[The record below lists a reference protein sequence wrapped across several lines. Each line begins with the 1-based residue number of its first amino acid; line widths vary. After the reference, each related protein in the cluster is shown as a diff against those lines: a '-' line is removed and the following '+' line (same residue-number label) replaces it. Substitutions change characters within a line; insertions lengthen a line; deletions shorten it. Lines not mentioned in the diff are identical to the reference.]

1 MYKISLKIVALL
13 FFLLVSQLLL
23 GQSVRVFGFVSNQ
36 NLEVVEGVSIEYKR
50 NGTITDAKGYYSI
63 TIPVGK
69 KSSLVFTHLSYE
81 NQVIDFPSSLNN
93 EHRFDIT
100 LKKEI
105 TQISEVELIDEVLR
119 NQNVTTLD
127 KKNINV
133 ITGPTGGVEG
143 LISTLAGV
151 STKNE
156 MSSQY
161 SVRGG
166 NFDENLVYVN
176 GFEIYRPFLVRGGE
190 QEGLS
195 FVNSDMVEN
204 ITFSSGGF
212 DAKYGDKLSSVL
224 DIQYKDPKEWRSHL
238 TLSFLG
244 VNATVEGVS
253 KSKRWSHITSYR
265 QKTNQFLLNSL
276 DTESNYLPRFR
287 DFQSLNIF
295 HFNSSMKL
303 SLLAHYS
310 SNTYQSNPQTRQS
323 DFGTVD
329 KPLRLNIYFE
339 GQEKDAYE
347 SGMGAAR
354 FDYQIHD
361 SLKMSLSA
369 SIFQTLEEEY
379 YDVEAQ
385 YFLGSLDNSLS
396 SDNFGEVVDNRGVG
410 GYLRHARNDLFA
422 QVYNAQ
428 YRGKFY
434 KKKSNLEWGV
444 KYQHE
449 LIDDRL
455 KEWQLIDSSGFSTP
469 QGLDTLLELFEFVQA
484 ENELNSSRYS
494 AFVQQVG
501 YFDAYNARFTYSLGL
516 RSLYWTLNDEF
527 FLSPR
532 ASLSYLPNWKRDVL
546 FRASIGSYNQSP
558 FYRELR
564 NKKGVLF
571 PDLNAQKSTHFVLS
585 SDYNFQSW
593 DRPFKFVGE
602 LYSSRYSAFV
612 QQVGYFDAY
621 NARFTYSLG
630 VRSLYWTLNDE
641 VFLSPRAS
649 LSYLPNWKRDVLFR
663 ASIGSYN
670 QSPFYRELRNKK
682 GVLFTDLN
690 SQKSTHFVLSSDY
703 NFQSWDR
710 PFKFVGELYY
720 KRLTDIIPYEI
731 ENLRIR
737 YLPELSA
744 SGYTVG
750 VDLRVNGEFVPGVE
764 SWASMSLLSSRE
776 DIENDG
782 HGYIPR
788 PTDQRFGFS
797 MFFQDYLPN
806 RPSYKMNLK
815 LHYSSGLPTGAL
827 NSERHEQLFRI
838 PSYKRVDIG
847 FSKIVKQDGIGSKS
861 NYLKHFDSL
870 VLSLEIFNLLGIR
883 NTISYLWV
891 TDVVQNQ
898 YAVPNYLTSRLLN
911 IKIQAKF

>member
-1 MYKISLKIVALL
+1 MNRVVLRVVLL
-13 FFLLVSQLLL
+13 SIFLLLSQVLLAQTTVVY
-23 GQSVRVFGFVSNQ
+23 GYITNQ
-36 NLEVVEGVSIEYKR
+36 NNEVIEGVSIEYKR
-50 NGTITDAKGYYSI
+50 KGAITDAKGFYSI
-63 TIPVGK
+63 NIPSGK
-69 KSSLVFTHLSYE
+69 KSNVIFTHLSYE
-81 NQVIDFPSSLNN
+81 NKVHNFLLSAN
-93 EHRFDIT
+93 EQKRFDLV
-100 LKKEI
+100 LKKEV
-105 TQISEVELIDEVLR
+105 TLISEIELIDEVLR
-119 NQNVTTLD
+119 DQNVTTLD
-127 KKNINV
+127 KKNINI

-176 GFEIYRPFLVRGGE
+176 GFEIYRPFLVRSGE

-204 ITFSSGGF
+204 ITFSTGGF

-224 DIQYKDPKEWRSHL
+224 DIKYKDPKEWKSHL

-244 VNATVEGVS
+244 VNATVEGVN

-276 DTESNYLPRFR
+276 DTESNYRPDFK
-287 DFQSLNIF
+287 DFQSLNIY

-303 SLLAHYS
+303 SLLGHYS
-310 SNTYQSNPQTRQS
+310 ANTYQSNPVTRQS

-347 SGMGAAR
+347 SGMGALR

-361 SLKMSLSA
+361 SLKMSLAA
-369 SIFQTLEEEY
+369 SIFQTREEEY

-385 YFLGSLDNSLS
+385 YWLGALDNSLS

-422 QVYNAQ
+422 QVYNAS
-428 YRGKFY
+428 YKGKFF
-434 KKKSNLEWGV
+434 KEKSSFEWGA

-455 KEWQLIDSSGFSTP
+455 REWQLVDSSGFSTP

-484 ENELNSSRYS
+484 DNELNSNRLS
-494 AFVQQVG
+494 AFIQQNGILISDSV
-501 YFDAYNARFTYSLGL
+501 RFTYSLGL
-516 RSLYWTLNDEF
+516 RSQYWTLNEEVF
-527 FLSPR
+527 VSPR
-532 ASLSYLPNWKRDVL
+532 VSVSYLPNWKRDVL

-564 NKKGVLF
+564 NKKGVLY
-571 PDLNAQKSTHFVLS
+571 PNLKAQKSIHFVLS
-585 SDYNFQSW
+585 TDYNFSSW
-593 DRPFKFVGE
+593 G
-602 LYSSRYSAFV
+602 
-612 QQVGYFDAY
+612 
-621 NARFTYSLG
+621 
-630 VRSLYWTLNDE
+630 
-641 VFLSPRAS
+641 
-649 LSYLPNWKRDVLFR
+649 
-663 ASIGSYN
+663 
-670 QSPFYRELRNKK
+670 
-682 GVLFTDLN
+682 
-690 SQKSTHFVLSSDY
+690 
-703 NFQSWDR
+703 R

-720 KRLTDIIPYEI
+720 KHLKDIIPYEI

-744 SGYTVG
+744 IGYTTG
-750 VDLRVNGEFVPGVE
+750 IDLRVNGEFVPGVE

-782 HGYIPR
+782 HGYIAR
-788 PTDQRFGFS
+788 PTDQRFSFS
-797 MFFQDYLPN
+797 LFFQDYLPN

-827 NSERHEQLFRI
+827 NSKRHEQIFRI

-847 FSKIVKQDGIGSKS
+847 FSKVLKHGDVGSKS
-861 NYLKHFDSL
+861 KYLKYFESL
-870 VLSLEIFNLLGIR
+870 IISAEVFNLLGIR
-883 NTISYLWV
+883 NTLSYLWV

-911 IKIQAKF
+911 LKIQAKF

>member
-501 YFDAYNARFTYSLGL
+501 YFDAYNARFTYSLG
-516 RSLYWTLNDEF
+516 
-527 FLSPR
+527 
-532 ASLSYLPNWKRDVL
+532 
-546 FRASIGSYNQSP
+546 
-558 FYRELR
+558 
-564 NKKGVLF
+564 
-571 PDLNAQKSTHFVLS
+571 
-585 SDYNFQSW
+585 
-593 DRPFKFVGE
+593 
-602 LYSSRYSAFV
+602 
-612 QQVGYFDAY
+612 
-621 NARFTYSLG
+621 

-847 FSKIVKQDGIGSKS
+847 FSKIVKQGGIGSTSK
-861 NYLKHFDSL
+861 YLKHFDSL

>member
-1 MYKISLKIVALL
+1 MYKISLKLVALF
-13 FFLLVSQLLL
+13 FFLFVSQLLL
-23 GQSVRVFGFVSNQ
+23 GQSVRIFGFVSNQ
-36 NLEVVEGVSIEYKR
+36 NHEVVEGVSIEHKR

-63 TIPVGK
+63 TIPSGK

-81 NQVIDFPSSLNN
+81 NQVINFPSSLNN

-295 HFNSSMKL
+295 HFNTSMKL

-329 KPLRLNIYFE
+329 KPLRLNIYFD

-396 SDNFGEVVDNRGVG
+396 SDNFGEVVGNRGVG

-501 YFDAYNARFTYSLGL
+501 YFHAYNARFTYSLGL

-571 PDLNAQKSTHFVLS
+571 PDLNA
-585 SDYNFQSW
+585 
-593 DRPFKFVGE
+593 
-602 LYSSRYSAFV
+602 
-612 QQVGYFDAY
+612 
-621 NARFTYSLG
+621 
-630 VRSLYWTLNDE
+630 
-641 VFLSPRAS
+641 
-649 LSYLPNWKRDVLFR
+649 
-663 ASIGSYN
+663 
-670 QSPFYRELRNKK
+670 
-682 GVLFTDLN
+682 
-690 SQKSTHFVLSSDY
+690 QKSTHFVLSSDY

-847 FSKIVKQDGIGSKS
+847 FSKIIKQDGIGSKS

-870 VLSLEIFNLLGIR
+870 ILSLEIFNLLGIR

-911 IKIQAKF
+911 VKIQAKF

>member
-1 MYKISLKIVALL
+1 MYRTHLRILFLVISL
-13 FFLLVSQLLL
+13 FFI
-23 GQSVRVFGFVSNQ
+23 QSLTAQTSSVYGVIKDQSGNF
-36 NLEVVEGVSIEYKR
+36 VEGVSIEYKR
-50 NGTITDAKGYYSI
+50 KGAITDVNGFYSLSV
-63 TIPVGK
+63 PSGK
-69 KSSLVFTHLSYE
+69 QLNLVFSHLSYE
-81 NQVIDFPSSLNN
+81 SQIHSFVLDSG
-93 EHRFDIT
+93 EQ
-100 LKKEI
+100 KKLDLVLSPAI
-105 TQISEVELIDEVLR
+105 NQISEVELIDESLR
-119 NQNVTTLD
+119 DQNVTTLD
-127 KKNINV
+127 KKNLNI

-176 GFEIYRPFLVRGGE
+176 GFEIYRPFLVRSGE

-224 DIQYKDPKEWRSHL
+224 DIQYKDPKAWKSHL

-253 KSKRWSHITSYR
+253 KSKRWSHITSFR

-276 DTESNYLPRFR
+276 DTKSTYRPSFKDL
-287 DFQSLNIF
+287 QSLNIY

-303 SLLAHYS
+303 SLLGHYS
-310 SNTYQSNPQTRQS
+310 ANTYQSNPETRQS
-323 DFGTVD
+323 DFGTID

-339 GQEKDAYE
+339 GQEKDSYE

-361 SLKMSLSA
+361 SLNMSLSA
-369 SIFQTLEEEY
+369 SIFQTSEEEF

-385 YFLGSLDNSLS
+385 YWLGSLDNSLGS
-396 SDNFGEVVDNRGVG
+396 ENFGEVVDNRGVG
-410 GYLRHARNDLFA
+410 GYLRHARNELFA

-428 YRGKFY
+428 YRGKLF
-434 KKKSNLEWGV
+434 KQNSNLEWGA

-455 KEWQLIDSSGFSTP
+455 REWQLIDSSGFSTP
-469 QGLDTLLELFEFVQA
+469 QGVDTLLELFEFVHA

-494 AFVQQVG
+494 AFVQQSG
-501 YFDAYNARFTYSLGL
+501 FFTGDSMRFTYSVGL
-516 RSLYWTLNDEF
+516 RSQYWSLNNEF

-532 ASLSYLPNWKRDVL
+532 ASISYLPNWRKDVL
-546 FRASIGSYNQSP
+546 FRASVGSYNQSP

-564 NKKGVLF
+564 DKQGLLYTNLK
-571 PDLNAQKSTHFVLS
+571 AQKSIHLVLS
-585 SDYNFQSW
+585 ADYNFTSW
-593 DRPFKFVGE
+593 
-602 LYSSRYSAFV
+602 
-612 QQVGYFDAY
+612 
-621 NARFTYSLG
+621 N
-630 VRSLYWTLNDE
+630 
-641 VFLSPRAS
+641 
-649 LSYLPNWKRDVLFR
+649 
-663 ASIGSYN
+663 
-670 QSPFYRELRNKK
+670 
-682 GVLFTDLN
+682 
-690 SQKSTHFVLSSDY
+690 
-703 NFQSWDR
+703 R

-720 KRLTDIIPYEI
+720 KKLNDIIPYEI
-731 ENLRIR
+731 DNLRIR
-737 YLPELSA
+737 YLPEQTA
-744 SGYTVG
+744 SGYTRG
-750 VDLRVNGEFVPGVE
+750 IDLRVNGEFVPGVE
-764 SWASMSLLSSRE
+764 SWASLSLMSSKE
-776 DIENDG
+776 DIANDG

-788 PTDQRFGFS
+788 PTDQRCSFS

-827 NSERHEQLFRI
+827 NSERYEQTVRI

-847 FSKIVKQDGIGSKS
+847 FSKIVKEGDLGSKS
-861 NYLKHFDSL
+861 NLLKHFNSL
-870 VLSLEIFNLLGIR
+870 VISAEVFNLLGIR

-898 YAVPNYLTSRLLN
+898 YAVPNYLTTRLLN
-911 IKIQAKF
+911 LKVQAKF

>member
-1 MYKISLKIVALL
+1 MYKISLKLVALF
-13 FFLLVSQLLL
+13 FFLFVSQLLL
-23 GQSVRVFGFVSNQ
+23 GQSVRIFGFVSNQ
-36 NLEVVEGVSIEYKR
+36 NHEVVEGVSIEHKR

-63 TIPVGK
+63 TIPSGK

-81 NQVIDFPSSLNN
+81 NQVINFPSSLNN

-295 HFNSSMKL
+295 HFNSSIKL

-329 KPLRLNIYFE
+329 KPLRLNIYFD

-434 KKKSNLEWGV
+434 KNKSNLEWGV

-501 YFDAYNARFTYSLGL
+501 YFHAYNARFTYSLGL

-571 PDLNAQKSTHFVLS
+571 PDLNA
-585 SDYNFQSW
+585 
-593 DRPFKFVGE
+593 
-602 LYSSRYSAFV
+602 
-612 QQVGYFDAY
+612 
-621 NARFTYSLG
+621 
-630 VRSLYWTLNDE
+630 
-641 VFLSPRAS
+641 
-649 LSYLPNWKRDVLFR
+649 
-663 ASIGSYN
+663 
-670 QSPFYRELRNKK
+670 
-682 GVLFTDLN
+682 
-690 SQKSTHFVLSSDY
+690 QKSTHFVLSSDY

-847 FSKIVKQDGIGSKS
+847 FSKIIKQDGIGSKS

-870 VLSLEIFNLLGIR
+870 ILSLEIFNLLGIR

-911 IKIQAKF
+911 VKIQAKF

>member
-1 MYKISLKIVALL
+1 MNRVVLSVVLLSISLLLSQALL
-13 FFLLVSQLLL
+13 AQTTVVY
-23 GQSVRVFGFVSNQ
+23 GYITNQ
-36 NLEVVEGVSIEYKR
+36 NNEVIEGVSIEYKR
-50 NGTITDAKGYYSI
+50 KGAITDAKGFYSI
-63 TIPVGK
+63 NIPSGK
-69 KSSLVFTHLSYE
+69 KSNVIFTHLSYE
-81 NQVIDFPSSLNN
+81 NQVHNFLLSAN
-93 EHRFDIT
+93 EQKRFDLV
-100 LKKEI
+100 LKKEV
-105 TQISEVELIDEVLR
+105 TLISEIELIDEVLR
-119 NQNVTTLD
+119 DQNVTTLD
-127 KKNINV
+127 KKNINI

-176 GFEIYRPFLVRGGE
+176 GFEIYRPFLVRSGE

-204 ITFSSGGF
+204 ITFSTGGF

-224 DIQYKDPKEWRSHL
+224 DIQYKDPKEWKSHL

-244 VNATVEGVS
+244 VNATVEGVN

-276 DTESNYLPRFR
+276 DTESNYRPDFK
-287 DFQSLNIF
+287 DFQSLNIY

-303 SLLAHYS
+303 SLLGHYS
-310 SNTYQSNPQTRQS
+310 SNTYQSNPVTRQS

-339 GQEKDAYE
+339 GQEKDAYQ
-347 SGMGAAR
+347 SGMGALR

-361 SLKMSLSA
+361 SLKMSLAA
-369 SIFQTLEEEY
+369 SIFQTREEEY

-385 YFLGSLDNSLS
+385 YWLGALDNSLS

-410 GYLRHARNDLFA
+410 GYFRHARNDLFA
-422 QVYNAQ
+422 QVYNAS
-428 YRGKFY
+428 YNGKFF
-434 KKKSNLEWGV
+434 KEKSSFEWGA

-455 KEWQLIDSSGFSTP
+455 REWQLVDSSGFSTP

-484 ENELNSSRYS
+484 DNELNSSRLS
-494 AFVQQVG
+494 AFIQQNGVLSS
-501 YFDAYNARFTYSLGL
+501 DSVRFTYSLGL
-516 RSLYWTLNDEF
+516 RSQYWSLNEEVF
-527 FLSPR
+527 ISPR
-532 ASLSYLPNWKRDVL
+532 VSVSYLPNWKRDVL

-571 PDLNAQKSTHFVLS
+571 PNLKAQKSIHFVLS
-585 SDYNFQSW
+585 TDYNFSSW
-593 DRPFKFVGE
+593 G
-602 LYSSRYSAFV
+602 
-612 QQVGYFDAY
+612 
-621 NARFTYSLG
+621 
-630 VRSLYWTLNDE
+630 
-641 VFLSPRAS
+641 
-649 LSYLPNWKRDVLFR
+649 
-663 ASIGSYN
+663 
-670 QSPFYRELRNKK
+670 
-682 GVLFTDLN
+682 
-690 SQKSTHFVLSSDY
+690 
-703 NFQSWDR
+703 R

-720 KRLTDIIPYEI
+720 KQLKDIIPYEI

-744 SGYTVG
+744 IGYTTG
-750 VDLRVNGEFVPGVE
+750 IDLRVNGEFVPGVE
-764 SWASMSLLSSRE
+764 SWASMSLLSSKE
-776 DIENDG
+776 NIENDG
-782 HGYIPR
+782 HGYIAR
-788 PTDQRFGFS
+788 PTDQRFSFS
-797 MFFQDYLPN
+797 LFFQDYLPN

-827 NSERHEQLFRI
+827 NSKRHEQIFRI

-847 FSKIVKQDGIGSKS
+847 FSKVLKQGDVGSKS
-861 NYLKHFDSL
+861 RYLKHFESL
-870 VLSLEIFNLLGIR
+870 IISAEVFNLLGIR
-883 NTISYLWV
+883 NTLSYLWV

-911 IKIQAKF
+911 LKIQAKF

>member
-1 MYKISLKIVALL
+1 MNRVVLRVVLLSISLLLSQALL
-13 FFLLVSQLLL
+13 AQTTVVY
-23 GQSVRVFGFVSNQ
+23 GYITNQ
-36 NLEVVEGVSIEYKR
+36 NNEVIEGVSIEYKR
-50 NGTITDAKGYYSI
+50 KGAITDAKGFYSI
-63 TIPVGK
+63 NIPSGK
-69 KSSLVFTHLSYE
+69 KSNVIFTHLSYE
-81 NQVIDFPSSLNN
+81 NQVHNFLLSAN
-93 EHRFDIT
+93 EQKRFDLV
-100 LKKEI
+100 LKKEV
-105 TQISEVELIDEVLR
+105 TLISEIELIDEVLR
-119 NQNVTTLD
+119 DQNVTTLD
-127 KKNINV
+127 KKNINI

-176 GFEIYRPFLVRGGE
+176 GFEIYRPFLVRSGE

-204 ITFSSGGF
+204 ITFSTGGF

-224 DIQYKDPKEWRSHL
+224 DIQYKDPKEWKSHL

-244 VNATVEGVS
+244 VNATVEGVN

-276 DTESNYLPRFR
+276 DTESNYRPDFK
-287 DFQSLNIF
+287 DFQSLNIY

-303 SLLAHYS
+303 SLLGHYS
-310 SNTYQSNPQTRQS
+310 SNTYQSNPVTRQS

-339 GQEKDAYE
+339 GQEKDAYQ
-347 SGMGAAR
+347 SGMGALR

-361 SLKMSLSA
+361 SLKMSLAA
-369 SIFQTLEEEY
+369 SIFQTREEEY

-385 YFLGSLDNSLS
+385 YWLGALDNSLS

-422 QVYNAQ
+422 QVYNAS
-428 YRGKFY
+428 YNGKFF
-434 KKKSNLEWGV
+434 KEKSSFEWGA

-455 KEWQLIDSSGFSTP
+455 REWQLVDSSGFSMP

-484 ENELNSSRYS
+484 DNELNSSRLS
-494 AFVQQVG
+494 AFIQQNGVLSS
-501 YFDAYNARFTYSLGL
+501 DSVRFTYSLGL
-516 RSLYWTLNDEF
+516 RSQYWSLNEEVF
-527 FLSPR
+527 ISPR
-532 ASLSYLPNWKRDVL
+532 VSVSYLPNWKRDVL

-571 PDLNAQKSTHFVLS
+571 PNLKAQKSIHFVLS
-585 SDYNFQSW
+585 TDYNFSSW
-593 DRPFKFVGE
+593 G
-602 LYSSRYSAFV
+602 
-612 QQVGYFDAY
+612 
-621 NARFTYSLG
+621 
-630 VRSLYWTLNDE
+630 
-641 VFLSPRAS
+641 
-649 LSYLPNWKRDVLFR
+649 
-663 ASIGSYN
+663 
-670 QSPFYRELRNKK
+670 
-682 GVLFTDLN
+682 
-690 SQKSTHFVLSSDY
+690 
-703 NFQSWDR
+703 R

-720 KRLTDIIPYEI
+720 KQLKDIIPYEI

-744 SGYTVG
+744 IGYTTG
-750 VDLRVNGEFVPGVE
+750 IDLRVNGEFVPGVE
-764 SWASMSLLSSRE
+764 SWASMSLLSSKE
-776 DIENDG
+776 NIENDG
-782 HGYIPR
+782 HGYIAR
-788 PTDQRFGFS
+788 PTDQRFSFS
-797 MFFQDYLPN
+797 LFFQDYLPN

-827 NSERHEQLFRI
+827 NSKRHEQIFRI

-847 FSKIVKQDGIGSKS
+847 FSKVLKQGDVGSKS
-861 NYLKHFDSL
+861 RYLKHFESL
-870 VLSLEIFNLLGIR
+870 IISAEVFNLLGIR
-883 NTISYLWV
+883 NTLSYLWV

-911 IKIQAKF
+911 LKIQAKF

>member
-1 MYKISLKIVALL
+1 
-13 FFLLVSQLLL
+13 
-23 GQSVRVFGFVSNQ
+23 
-36 NLEVVEGVSIEYKR
+36 
-50 NGTITDAKGYYSI
+50 
-63 TIPVGK
+63 
-69 KSSLVFTHLSYE
+69 
-81 NQVIDFPSSLNN
+81 
-93 EHRFDIT
+93 
-100 LKKEI
+100 
-105 TQISEVELIDEVLR
+105 
-119 NQNVTTLD
+119 
-127 KKNINV
+127 
-133 ITGPTGGVEG
+133 
-143 LISTLAGV
+143 
-151 STKNE
+151 
-156 MSSQY
+156 
-161 SVRGG
+161 
-166 NFDENLVYVN
+166 
-176 GFEIYRPFLVRGGE
+176 
-190 QEGLS
+190 
-195 FVNSDMVEN
+195 
-204 ITFSSGGF
+204 
-212 DAKYGDKLSSVL
+212 
-224 DIQYKDPKEWRSHL
+224 
-238 TLSFLG
+238 
-244 VNATVEGVS
+244 
-253 KSKRWSHITSYR
+253 
-265 QKTNQFLLNSL
+265 
-276 DTESNYLPRFR
+276 
-287 DFQSLNIF
+287 
-295 HFNSSMKL
+295 
-303 SLLAHYS
+303 
-310 SNTYQSNPQTRQS
+310 
-323 DFGTVD
+323 
-329 KPLRLNIYFE
+329 
-339 GQEKDAYE
+339 
-347 SGMGAAR
+347 
-354 FDYQIHD
+354 
-361 SLKMSLSA
+361 
-369 SIFQTLEEEY
+369 
-379 YDVEAQ
+379 
-385 YFLGSLDNSLS
+385 LGSLDNSLS

-434 KKKSNLEWGV
+434 KKRSSLEWGV

-501 YFDAYNARFTYSLGL
+501 YFNAYNSRFTYSIGL

-602 LYSSRYSAFV
+602 V
-612 QQVGYFDAY
+612 
-621 NARFTYSLG
+621 
-630 VRSLYWTLNDE
+630 
-641 VFLSPRAS
+641 
-649 LSYLPNWKRDVLFR
+649 
-663 ASIGSYN
+663 
-670 QSPFYRELRNKK
+670 
-682 GVLFTDLN
+682 
-690 SQKSTHFVLSSDY
+690 
-703 NFQSWDR
+703 
-710 PFKFVGELYY
+710 YY

-847 FSKIVKQDGIGSKS
+847 FSKIIKQDGIGSKS

-870 VLSLEIFNLLGIR
+870 ILSLEIFNLLGIR

-911 IKIQAKF
+911 VKIQAKF

>member
-1 MYKISLKIVALL
+1 MYKSRLRIVSLVVFLL
-13 FFLLVSQLLL
+13 FVQTLAAQTT
-23 GQSVRVFGFVSNQ
+23 RIFGFVKDQNNQ
-36 NLEVVEGVSIEYKR
+36 LVEGLSVEYKR
-50 NGTITDAKGYYSI
+50 FGAITDVKGFYSI
-63 TIPVGK
+63 NVPSGK
-69 KSSLVFTHLSYE
+69 KVSLVFSHLSYV
-81 NQVIDFPSSLNN
+81 NQIHSFELSDGEQKSFDLVLSS
-93 EHRFDIT
+93 DIN
-100 LKKEI
+100 
-105 TQISEVELIDEVLR
+105 QISEVELVDEGMR

-127 KKNINV
+127 KRNLNI

-176 GFEIYRPFLVRGGE
+176 GFQIYRPFLVRSGE

-224 DIQYKDPKEWRSHL
+224 DIQYKDPREWKGHL
-238 TLSFLG
+238 SVSFLG
-244 VNATVEGVS
+244 VSGTLEGIN

-276 DTESNYLPRFR
+276 DTKSNYRPSFR
-287 DFQSLNIF
+287 DFQSLNIY
-295 HFNSSMKL
+295 HFNSSMKV
-303 SLLAHYS
+303 SLLGHYS
-310 SNTYQSNPQTRQS
+310 SNTYQSNPETRQS
-323 DFGTVD
+323 DFGTID

-347 SGMGAAR
+347 SGMGATR

-361 SLKMSLSA
+361 SLHMSLSA
-369 SIFQTLEEEY
+369 SVFQTSEEEF

-385 YFLGSLDNSLS
+385 YWLGSLDNSLG
-396 SDNFGEVVDNRGVG
+396 SDNFGEVVANRGVG
-410 GYLRHARNDLFA
+410 GYLRHARNELFA
-422 QVYNAQ
+422 QVYNAE
-428 YRGKFY
+428 YRGKFF
-434 KKKSNLEWGV
+434 KSNANLEWGA

-455 KEWQLIDSSGFSTP
+455 REWQLVDSSGFSTP

-484 ENELNSSRYS
+484 ENELSSSRYS
-494 AFVQQVG
+494 GFVQQSG
-501 YFDAYNARFTYSLGL
+501 FFTPDSTRFTYSLGL
-516 RSLYWTLNDEF
+516 RSQYWTLNNEF
-527 FLSPR
+527 FVSPR
-532 ASLSYLPNWKRDVL
+532 ASLSYLPNWNRDVL

-564 NKKGVLF
+564 DKKGLLYT
-571 PDLNAQKSTHFVLS
+571 DLKAQKSIHFVLS
-585 SDYNFQSW
+585 TDYNFTSW
-593 DRPFKFVGE
+593 
-602 LYSSRYSAFV
+602 
-612 QQVGYFDAY
+612 
-621 NARFTYSLG
+621 N
-630 VRSLYWTLNDE
+630 
-641 VFLSPRAS
+641 
-649 LSYLPNWKRDVLFR
+649 
-663 ASIGSYN
+663 
-670 QSPFYRELRNKK
+670 
-682 GVLFTDLN
+682 
-690 SQKSTHFVLSSDY
+690 
-703 NFQSWDR
+703 R

-720 KRLTDIIPYEI
+720 KKLKDIIPYEI
-731 ENLRIR
+731 DNLRIR
-737 YLPELSA
+737 YLPDLTA
-744 SGYTVG
+744 AGYTAG
-750 VDLRVNGEFVPGVE
+750 IDLRVNGEFVPGVE
-764 SWASMSLLSSRE
+764 SWASLSLMSSRE
-776 DIENDG
+776 DIANDG

-788 PTDQRFGFS
+788 PTDQRCSFS

-827 NSERHEQLFRI
+827 NSERHEQIIRI

-847 FSKIVKQDGIGSKS
+847 FSKIVKEGSSGSQSK
-861 NYLKHFDSL
+861 YLKHFNYL
-870 VLSLEIFNLLGIR
+870 VVSAEVFNLLGIR
-883 NTISYLWV
+883 NTISYLWI

-911 IKIQAKF
+911 LKIQAKF

>member
-1 MYKISLKIVALL
+1 MNRISLRIILLPVFLL
-13 FFLLVSQLLL
+13 FGHVLLAQTT
-23 GQSVRVFGFVSNQ
+23 RVFGYITNQ
-36 NLEVVEGVSIEYKR
+36 NNEVIEGVSIEYKR
-50 NGTITDAKGYYSI
+50 KGAITDAKGFYSVN
-63 TIPVGK
+63 IPSGK
-69 KSSLVFTHLSYE
+69 KATLVFTHLSYI
-81 NQVIDFPSSLNN
+81 NQVHSFSLSPN
-93 EHRFDIT
+93 EQNRFDLILT
-100 LKKEI
+100 KEV
-105 TQISEVELIDEVLR
+105 TQISEIELIDEVLR
-119 NQNVTTLD
+119 DQNVTTLD
-127 KKNINV
+127 KKNIDI

-176 GFEIYRPFLVRGGE
+176 GFEIYRPFLVRSGE

-212 DAKYGDKLSSVL
+212 DARYGDKLSSVL
-224 DIQYKDPKEWRSHL
+224 DIQYKDPKEWKSHL

-244 VNATVEGVS
+244 VNATVEGVN

-276 DTESNYLPRFR
+276 DTESNYRPSFK
-287 DFQSLNIF
+287 DFQSLNIY

-303 SLLAHYS
+303 SLLGHYS
-310 SNTYQSNPQTRQS
+310 SNAYRSNPETRQS

-329 KPLRLNIYFE
+329 QPLRLNIYFE
-339 GQEKDAYE
+339 GQEKDAYD
-347 SGMGAAR
+347 SGMGAIR

-361 SLKMSLSA
+361 SLKMSLSG
-369 SIFQTLEEEY
+369 SIFQTREEEY

-385 YFLGSLDNSLS
+385 YWLGALDNSLS

-410 GYLRHARNDLFA
+410 GYLRYARNDLFA
-422 QVYNAQ
+422 QVYNAA
-428 YRGKFY
+428 YRGKFF
-434 KKKSNLEWGV
+434 KEKSSLEWGV

-455 KEWQLIDSSGFSTP
+455 REWQLIDSSGFSTP

-484 ENELNSSRYS
+484 DNELNSSRYS
-494 AFVQQVG
+494 AFVQQNGILSKDSV
-501 YFDAYNARFTYSLGL
+501 RFTYSLGL
-516 RSLYWTLNDEF
+516 RSQYWTLNKELF
-527 FLSPR
+527 FSPR
-532 ASLSYLPNWKRDVL
+532 ASVSFLPNWKKDVL

-564 NKKGVLF
+564 NKKGVLY
-571 PDLNAQKSTHFVLS
+571 PNLKAQKSIHFVLS
-585 SDYNFQSW
+585 TDYNFISW
-593 DRPFKFVGE
+593 G
-602 LYSSRYSAFV
+602 
-612 QQVGYFDAY
+612 
-621 NARFTYSLG
+621 
-630 VRSLYWTLNDE
+630 
-641 VFLSPRAS
+641 
-649 LSYLPNWKRDVLFR
+649 
-663 ASIGSYN
+663 
-670 QSPFYRELRNKK
+670 
-682 GVLFTDLN
+682 
-690 SQKSTHFVLSSDY
+690 
-703 NFQSWDR
+703 R

-720 KRLTDIIPYEI
+720 KQLKDIIPYEI

-744 SGYTVG
+744 IGYTTG
-750 VDLRVNGEFVPGVE
+750 IDLRVNGEFVPGVE
-764 SWASMSLLSSRE
+764 SWASMSLLSSKE

-788 PTDQRFGFS
+788 PTDQRFSFS
-797 MFFQDYLPN
+797 LFFQDYLPN

-827 NSERHEQLFRI
+827 NSKRHEQIFRI

-847 FSKIVKQDGIGSKS
+847 FSKIVKQGEVGSKS

-870 VLSLEIFNLLGIR
+870 VISAEVFNLLGIR

>member
-1 MYKISLKIVALL
+1 MNRISLRIILLPVFLL
-13 FFLLVSQLLL
+13 FGHVLLAQTT
-23 GQSVRVFGFVSNQ
+23 RVFGYITNQ
-36 NLEVVEGVSIEYKR
+36 NNEVIEGVSIEYKR
-50 NGTITDAKGYYSI
+50 KGAITDTKGFYSVN
-63 TIPVGK
+63 IPSGK
-69 KSSLVFTHLSYE
+69 KATLVFTHLSYI
-81 NQVIDFPSSLNN
+81 NQVHSFSLSPN
-93 EHRFDIT
+93 EQNRFDLILT
-100 LKKEI
+100 KEV
-105 TQISEVELIDEVLR
+105 TQISEIELIDEVLR
-119 NQNVTTLD
+119 DQNVTTLD
-127 KKNINV
+127 KKNIDI

-176 GFEIYRPFLVRGGE
+176 GFEIYRPFLVRSGE

-212 DAKYGDKLSSVL
+212 DARYGDKLSSVL
-224 DIQYKDPKEWRSHL
+224 DIQYKDPKQWKSHL

-244 VNATVEGVS
+244 VNATVEGVN

-276 DTESNYLPRFR
+276 DTESNYRPSFK
-287 DFQSLNIF
+287 DFQSLNIY

-303 SLLAHYS
+303 SLLGHYS
-310 SNTYQSNPQTRQS
+310 SNAYRSNPETRQS

-329 KPLRLNIYFE
+329 QPLRLNIYFE
-339 GQEKDAYE
+339 GQEKDAYD
-347 SGMGAAR
+347 SGMGAIR

-361 SLKMSLSA
+361 SLKMSLSG
-369 SIFQTLEEEY
+369 SIFQTREEEY

-385 YFLGSLDNSLS
+385 YWLGALDNSLS

-410 GYLRHARNDLFA
+410 GYLRYARNDLFA
-422 QVYNAQ
+422 QVYNAA
-428 YRGKFY
+428 YRGKFF
-434 KKKSNLEWGV
+434 KEKSSLEWGV

-455 KEWQLIDSSGFSTP
+455 REWQLIDSSGFSTP

-484 ENELNSSRYS
+484 DNELNSSRYS
-494 AFVQQVG
+494 AFVQQNGILSKDSV
-501 YFDAYNARFTYSLGL
+501 RFTYSLGL
-516 RSLYWTLNDEF
+516 RSQYWTLNKELF
-527 FLSPR
+527 FSPR
-532 ASLSYLPNWKRDVL
+532 ASVSFLPNWKKDVL

-564 NKKGVLF
+564 NKKGVLY
-571 PDLNAQKSTHFVLS
+571 PNLKAQKSIHFVLS
-585 SDYNFQSW
+585 TDYNFISW
-593 DRPFKFVGE
+593 G
-602 LYSSRYSAFV
+602 
-612 QQVGYFDAY
+612 
-621 NARFTYSLG
+621 
-630 VRSLYWTLNDE
+630 
-641 VFLSPRAS
+641 
-649 LSYLPNWKRDVLFR
+649 
-663 ASIGSYN
+663 
-670 QSPFYRELRNKK
+670 
-682 GVLFTDLN
+682 
-690 SQKSTHFVLSSDY
+690 
-703 NFQSWDR
+703 R

-720 KRLTDIIPYEI
+720 KQLKDIIPYEI

-744 SGYTVG
+744 IGYTTG
-750 VDLRVNGEFVPGVE
+750 IDLRVNGEFVPGVE
-764 SWASMSLLSSRE
+764 SWASMSLLSSKE

-788 PTDQRFGFS
+788 PTDQRFSFS
-797 MFFQDYLPN
+797 LFFQDYLPN

-827 NSERHEQLFRI
+827 NSKRHEQIFRI

-847 FSKIVKQDGIGSKS
+847 FSKIVKQGEVGSKS

-870 VLSLEIFNLLGIR
+870 VISAEVFNLLGIR

>member
-63 TIPVGK
+63 TIPSGK
-69 KSSLVFTHLSYE
+69 KSSLVFTHLSYQ
-81 NQVIDFPSSLNN
+81 NQVINFPSSLNN

-105 TQISEVELIDEVLR
+105 TQLSEVELIDEVLR

-295 HFNSSMKL
+295 HFNSSMTL

-501 YFDAYNARFTYSLGL
+501 YFDAYNARFTYSLG
-516 RSLYWTLNDEF
+516 
-527 FLSPR
+527 
-532 ASLSYLPNWKRDVL
+532 
-546 FRASIGSYNQSP
+546 
-558 FYRELR
+558 
-564 NKKGVLF
+564 
-571 PDLNAQKSTHFVLS
+571 
-585 SDYNFQSW
+585 
-593 DRPFKFVGE
+593 
-602 LYSSRYSAFV
+602 
-612 QQVGYFDAY
+612 
-621 NARFTYSLG
+621 

-690 SQKSTHFVLSSDY
+690 SQKSTHFVLSTDY

-847 FSKIVKQDGIGSKS
+847 FSKIVKQGGIGSKS

-911 IKIQAKF
+911 VKIQAKF

>member
-36 NLEVVEGVSIEYKR
+36 NHEVVEGVSIEHKR

-63 TIPVGK
+63 TIPGGK
-69 KSSLVFTHLSYE
+69 KSSLVFAHLSYE

-287 DFQSLNIF
+287 DFQTLNIF
-295 HFNSSMKL
+295 HFNSSIKL

-329 KPLRLNIYFE
+329 KPLRLNIYFD

-501 YFDAYNARFTYSLGL
+501 YFDAYNARFTYSLG
-516 RSLYWTLNDEF
+516 
-527 FLSPR
+527 
-532 ASLSYLPNWKRDVL
+532 
-546 FRASIGSYNQSP
+546 
-558 FYRELR
+558 
-564 NKKGVLF
+564 
-571 PDLNAQKSTHFVLS
+571 
-585 SDYNFQSW
+585 
-593 DRPFKFVGE
+593 
-602 LYSSRYSAFV
+602 
-612 QQVGYFDAY
+612 
-621 NARFTYSLG
+621 

-690 SQKSTHFVLSSDY
+690 SQKSTHFVLSTDY

-847 FSKIVKQDGIGSKS
+847 FSKIVKQGGIGSTSK
-861 NYLKHFDSL
+861 YLKHFDSL

-911 IKIQAKF
+911 VKIQAKF